1 MGKNICVM
9 GAGSWGTALSVQ
21 LANNGHNVRMWS
33 FIKEEAEGI
42 NTHRENKEKLPGV
55 KVPDK
60 VVCTN
65 DVNDALEGA
74 EAVIMVVP
82 SEFMRSSV
90 KAIKGALKDK
100 MVVVSCSKGLEEG
113 SFLTMS
119 QVINDEA
126 PNVRVVALSGP
137 SHAEEVGRGIPTA
150 VVAASLDSDAALYV
164 QDLFMSP
171 MFRVYTNSDII
182 GVELGGS
189 IKNVIALCAGISD
202 GLGFGDNTKAALM
215 TRGIT
220 EMSRLGEIMGAKQQT
235 FSGLAGIGDLIV
247 TCTSMHSRNR
257 RAGIL
262 IGKGKSLEEAL
273 KEVAMVV
280 EGVNTTRAAYHM
292 AKKLNVEMPIINQ
305 AYEVLFNGK
314 DAKQAVID
322 LMMRDRK
329 LEIV

>member
-1 MGKNICVM
+1 MGKNICIM
-9 GAGSWGTALSVQ
+9 GAGSWGTALSVL
-21 LANNGHNVRMWS
+21 LATNGHKVRMWS
-33 FIKEEAEGI
+33 FFKEEAEGI
-42 NTHRENKEKLPGV
+42 NTNRENIAKLPGV
-55 KVPDK
+55 WVPDT
-60 VVCTN
+60 VICTN
-65 DVNDALEGA
+65 DVNEALQDA

-82 SEFMRSSV
+82 SEFMRSTM
-90 KAIKGALKDK
+90 KTIKGGLKDNTI
-100 MVVVSCSKGLEEG
+100 VVSCSKGLEDET
-113 SFLTMS
+113 FLTMS
-119 QVINDEA
+119 QIIKEEA

-137 SHAEEVGRGIPTA
+137 SHAEEVGRSIPTA
-150 VVAASLDSDAALYV
+150 IVAASADNEAAIFV
-164 QDLFMSP
+164 QDIFMSP

-182 GVELGGS
+182 GVELGGA

-220 EMSRLGEIMGAKQQT
+220 EMSRLGEIMGANPKT

-280 EGVNTTRAAYHM
+280 EGVNTTKAAYHM
-292 AKKLNVEMPIINQ
+292 AKKMNVEMPITSQ

-314 DAKQAVID
+314 DARQAVVD
-322 LMMRDRK
+322 LMMRDKK
-329 LEIV
+329 LENV